1 VALSLATSWDIGGV
15 NKLAQSGE
23 AVLIVQPFA
32 GHRPA
37 AFAIVTGTR
46 RVKTGEAWLSAE
58 HSKTARSVSSKH
70 KKIIGNLAK
79 GFIR

>member
-1 VALSLATSWDIGGV
+1 MALAPWDIGGV

-37 AFAIVTGTR
+37 AIVTGTR

-58 HSKTARSVSSKH
+58 HSKTARSASPKRLNNY
-70 KKIIGNLAK
+70 KKISQSAMDS
-79 GFIR
+79 